1 MIVSSDYFLYVTSDY
16 TLLAPKI
23 ELNQFE
29 VYCYVLSEAF
39 FIFKSQ
45 RNIYLKVYII
55 KKKGEKLYFAYLWF
69 IRKTLC
75 LHMV

>member
-23 ELNQFE
+23 GLIQFE

-45 RNIYLKVYII
+45 RNKIYLNVYII
-55 KKKGEKLYFAYLWF
+55 KKKKKKGKLYFAY
-69 IRKTLC
+69 
-75 LHMV
+75 M

>member
-1 MIVSSDYFLYVTSDY
+1 MNASSDYFLYVTSDY

-23 ELNQFE
+23 GLIQFE

-45 RNIYLKVYII
+45 RNKIYLKV
-55 KKKGEKLYFAYLWF
+55 
-69 IRKTLC
+69 
-75 LHMV
+75 